1 MFGVSGN
8 VSDVSRHTEALRE
21 LIVGLYIVKNEA
33 DIIEPMVRHNLAFLD
48 RLHVVDYE
56 GSDGTIRIPK

>member
-1 MFGVSGN
+1 M
-8 VSDVSRHTEALRE
+8 RE

>member
-1 MFGVSGN
+1 M
-8 VSDVSRHTEALRE
+8 RE
-21 LIVGLYIVKNEA
+21 LIVGLYKVKNEA

-48 RLHVVDYE
+48 WLHVVDYE